1 MKTKTLLSRT
11 SGVLLLAGTL
21 MLAGSS
27 TARAQDS
34 TMQSASHDMA
44 MTDSL
49 NTLTEEEKA
58 DGWEL
63 LFDGEDL
70 SAWRGFR
77 QDSVPAGWTIDENAI
92 HFSGD
97 QEAGDLIT
105 DSQYESFELQLD
117 WKIAEGGNSGIM
129 FHVTEDNERT
139 YESGPEM
146 QVLDDAAH
154 PDAQNGP
161 DRLAGANY
169 ALHPPSNREAV
180 KPAGEWNTVR
190 LVVDGSRVEHW
201 MNGEKV
207 VEYELGSDEWNALVA
222 ASKFGE
228 MPNYGT
234 AETGHIALQDHGD
247 PVWYRNVKIKQ
258 L

>member
-1 MKTKTLLSRT
+1 MKKTLGRT
-11 SGVLLLAGTL
+11 SGMLLFASVL
-21 MLAGSS
+21 MLAGFQ
-27 TARAQDS
+27 TAYAQDADEA
-34 TMQSASHDMA
+34 SASDDMA

-63 LFDGEDL
+63 LFDGETI
-70 SAWRGFR
+70 SHWRGFK
-77 QDSVPAGWTIDENAI
+77 QDSIPAGWTIDNGAI
-92 HFSGD
+92 HFTGE
-97 QEAGDLIT
+97 QQAGDLIT
-105 DSQYESFELQLD
+105 QDEYDSFELELE
-117 WKIAEGGNSGIM
+117 WKISEGGNSGIM

-139 YESGPEM
+139 YHSGPEM

-154 PDAQNGP
+154 PDAQNGQ
-161 DRLAGANY
+161 DRLAGSNY
-169 ALHPPSNREAV
+169 ALHPPSNTEAV
-180 KPAGEWNTVR
+180 KPAGEWNKIR
-190 LVVDGSRVEHW
+190 LVVDGQQVEHW

-207 VEYELGSDEWNALVA
+207 VEYELGSDEWNELVA

-234 AETGHIALQDHGD
+234 AGSGHIALQDHSD
-247 PVWYRNVKIKQ
+247 PVWYRNIKIKQ